1 MTTQWR
7 HPKEID
13 GKGKTVRELLAGRK
27 YSIDYYQRE
36 YKWQTKQV
44 AELIDDLST
53 KFLESY
59 EPGHERSAVA
69 EYGHY
74 FLGSIIVSDKDGEK
88 FIIDGQQRLTTL
100 TLLLIYLQHQL
111 HDAEERTQDAEQQG
125 KLAEQR
131 GQLAELIFS
140 LTYGSRSFNLNIPE
154 RTACMDALYT
164 GRDFVAH
171 DPSESVANILARY
184 SDIDDSFPE
193 ELRDGALPYFVDW
206 LIQCVHLVEITAYSD
221 GDAYTIFETMN
232 DRGLSLTPADMLKG
246 YLLASITDADDR
258 VHAGKVWK
266 ERISALMELGKDEDA
281 DGIKSWLRSQ
291 HADTIRERKRGAA
304 PEDFDLIGTEFHRW
318 VRDHEERL
326 GLEKS
331 SDFVR
336 FIDQEFAFYGH
347 WYERLRK
354 AATTF
359 TPGLEC
365 LYFNAEHN
373 FTLQYPVLLSPLQI
387 DDSDDTILRK
397 IRVAAAFLDVLIH
410 RRIWNWHAID
420 YSSMQYA
427 MFIVMR
433 DIRGKST
440 EELVAHLRQRLD
452 ADTETFLHNQSFR
465 LHGMNGRQ
473 IHRLL
478 ARMTDFI
485 ETQSGMPSHYVEY
498 ARRGGKEGLE
508 IEHIWADHADLH
520 EDEFSHPSEFAE
532 YRNRIG
538 DLLLLP
544 KSFNASYG
552 DLPYKDKLLQYDSQ
566 NLLARSLNENAY
578 HHNPGFLRF
587 IERTGLPFTPHPQ
600 FRKADLDARQE
611 LYVQLAEYIWNADR
625 LEQEAA
631 TLT

>member
-1 MTTQWR
+1 MTTTERRQPR
-7 HPKEID
+7 EID

-44 AELIDDLST
+44 AELIDDLSA

-74 FLGSIIVSDKDGEK
+74 FLGSIIVSDKDGQK

-111 HDAEERTQDAEQQG
+111 QD
-125 KLAEQR
+125 AEQR

-140 LTYGSRSFNLNIPE
+140 QKFGKRSFNLDIPE
-154 RTACMDALYT
+154 RMDCMDALYS
-164 GRDFVAH
+164 GKDFVAH
-171 DPSESVANILARY
+171 DPPESIANILGRY
-184 SDIDDSFPE
+184 SDIDESFPE
-193 ELRDGALPYFVDW
+193 ELRDLALPYFVDW
-206 LIQCVHLVEITAYSD
+206 LIESVHLVEITAYSD

-258 VHAGKVWK
+258 VHAGRVWK
-266 ERISALMELGKDEDA
+266 ERISALMDLGKDEDA

-291 HADTIRERKRGAA
+291 YADTIRERKRGAA

-318 VRDHEERL
+318 VRDHEDRL

-331 SDFVR
+331 GNFVS
-336 FIDQEFAFYGH
+336 FIDQDFAFYGH

-354 AATTF
+354 AADTF

-365 LYFNAEHN
+365 IYFNAEHN
-373 FTLQYPVLLSPLQI
+373 FTLQYPVLLSPLQVQ
-387 DDSDDTILRK
+387 DAEDTILRK
-397 IRVAAAFLDVLIH
+397 VRIAATFLDILIH

-420 YSSMQYA
+420 YSTMQYA
-427 MFIVMR
+427 MFIIMR

-440 EELVAHLRQRLD
+440 EDLASHLRQRLD
-452 ADTETFLHNQSFR
+452 ADGETFLTNPSFR

-485 ETQSGMPSHYVEY
+485 ETRSGMPSHYVEY
-498 ARRGGKEGLE
+498 AKRGGKEGLE
-508 IEHIWADHADLH
+508 IEHIWADHAERH
-520 EDEFSHPSEFAE
+520 EDEFAHPNDFTE

-552 DLPYKDKLLQYDSQ
+552 DLPYGDKLVQYDSQ

-578 HHNPGFLRF
+578 DHNPGFLRF
-587 IERTGLPFTPHPQ
+587 IERSGLPFHSHPE

-611 LYVQLAEYIWNADR
+611 LYVQLAGHIWNPDR
-625 LEQEAA
+625 LNQEAA
-631 TLT
+631 STDAPRGDGNGS